1 VRQVHLVQGDAVRD
15 DQPGRVMLPEHVQ
28 LSLLEIAGSAREG
41 LIALAVG
48 AGLAV
53 LPVAGVMVAGSGI
66 SC

>member
-1 VRQVHLVQGDAVRD
+1 V
-15 DQPGRVMLPEHVQ
+15 PEHVQ
-28 LSLLEIAGSAREG
+28 PSLLEIAGSAREG